1 MSLSPLGIPLV
12 NAVEKAPK
20 GKLKV
25 GVVGLGGRGGGAVND
40 IMNIDSGTVLWAA
53 GDISKDR
60 FKKIEGISKKFSG
73 RVDTDGGKREFVGF
87 DAYQKVIDSG
97 ADIIIL
103 TTTPAFRP
111 VQFEAAGRSR

>member
-1 MSLSPLGIPLV
+1 MSHQPSEKKSTFSRRNFVKKGALGGAAVGLSPLGIPLL

-73 RVDTDGGKREFVGF
+73 RVDTDGGKR
-87 DAYQKVIDSG
+87 
-97 ADIIIL
+97 
-103 TTTPAFRP
+103 
-111 VQFEAAGRSR
+111 

>member
-1 MSLSPLGIPLV
+1 M
-12 NAVEKAPK
+12 
-20 GKLKV
+20 
-25 GVVGLGGRGGGAVND
+25 
-40 IMNIDSGTVLWAA
+40 
-53 GDISKDR
+53 DISKDR

-111 VQFEAAGRSR
+111 VQFEAAVAAGKHVFIEKPYALDIPGLHSVVETAKKSPVSGAISPYRTCLALHPPT